1 MSAFSL
7 LSREIQEYIR
17 DKGWEQPRP
26 IQDAAIRKIIETDL
40 NYILSSKTASGKTEA
55 AFLPVLTLS
64 YGNEHSKSID
74 GYEEGVKVL
83 YISPLIALINDQM
96 ERMEE
101 LCAYLGVTV
110 TKWHGEASASAKNRI
125 IRNPEG
131 VVLMTPESLEAMF
144 QNKPENIARL
154 FGHLD
159 FVIIDEI
166 HYFLGTD
173 RGTHLRSLLERLKQE
188 CARQSGQEY
197 RPFRWVGLS
206 ATIGGD
212 MSVAK
217 GFMGDPEHTRILIDK
232 GKRVTEVCF
241 RYVKRD
247 EEGEITEQFYDEVY
261 ESTKGL
267 QSLVFPNSRAKV
279 EVMANELQD
288 RAEEGAVILAH
299 HASLTRQTRE
309 NVESTVKAADG
320 SPFTICCTSTLELGI
335 DLPSVDKIC
344 QIESV
349 PSVSSLAQRTGRSGR
364 SSGKAAVD
372 MFCTLEWSLVRN
384 VACWNLYSGGTVEA
398 PDDKALW
405 YNVLVHQILSIVTET
420 TEEIAAKRPDKD
432 EVVDKVLSIPAFSFC
447 SREECV
453 SIVDNL
459 MSKDILEEVSGKMA
473 IGPAGSR
480 LVRKVNSYVVF
491 ATPFNYKVFHNG
503 ECIGE
508 LEPSVALKEKY
519 CFMLAAR
526 KWVIVRIDHDKRLI
540 DVEVAKN
547 AKKPQ
552 FISEVPMTA
561 MEVEQEMKRIL
572 LGGESFDFLKDE
584 EAAVLAGL
592 QQELSSCQLLGEA
605 RMPYKTNGAG
615 FICFYP
621 FCGTRVSNTLAL
633 LLGAR
638 QSEDYMLS
646 IDLSLPKFLR
656 RCKALLDNP
665 PSLQEILMRKLESK
679 EVELGYKYMEHLP
692 VDLQAKQLSTLKY
705 DMDAAMAFL
714 AQVCEGVEI
723 PEGDDDFGPLGGDD
737 IQGDGPKRD
746 PGRKMQGKVFVYTI
760 FVSEDGNDPELNRSS
775 WDKLHKAEDWLTAKA
790 REYGKEI
797 TFVNG
802 QAGLDE
808 TIIHEIAPDGDAPY
822 QWNYLAETYLKAAG
836 FDSVGSFMNWVYQEH
851 GCDRAAVVIMADS
864 KGRSYAMWSTNRSKK
879 YGLLGCTMIYVHD
892 QHEDELPALNSH
904 ELLHLFGAADLYAE
918 FQGVDNAAFIRD
930 TYPGEIMQDLL
941 PDVNRHC
948 ICPMTAWSTWLSDE
962 QEPWFK
968 SFSFI

>member
-7 LSREIQEYIR
+7 LSRDIQEFIR
-17 DKGWEQPRP
+17 DKGWQEPRP
-26 IQDAAIRKIIETDL
+26 IQTAAITKIINTDL

-55 AFLPVLTLS
+55 AFLPVLTLA
-64 YGNEHSKSID
+64 YGEGHRRMD
-74 GYEEGVKVL
+74 DYEEGVRVL

-101 LCAYLGVTV
+101 LCAYLGVPV
-110 TKWHGEASASAKNRI
+110 TKWHGEASSSAKQRI
-125 IRNPEG
+125 IRHPEG

-144 QNKPENIARL
+144 QNKPENVARL
-154 FGHLD
+154 FGNLD
-159 FVIIDEI
+159 FIIIDEI

-173 RGTHLRSLLERLKQE
+173 RGTHLRSLLERLRQE
-188 CARQSGQEY
+188 CARQFGEAY

-212 MSVAK
+212 MSAAK
-217 GFMGDPEHTRILIDK
+217 GFLGDPEHTRVLIDN

-247 EEGEITEQFYDEVY
+247 EDGQITEQFYDEVY
-261 ESTKGL
+261 EGTKGL

-279 EVMANELQD
+279 EVMANELKA
-288 RAEEGAVILAH
+288 RAEDNAVILAH

-309 NVESTVKAADG
+309 DVEATVKAADG

-335 DLPSVDKIC
+335 DLPSVDQIC

-372 MFCTLEWSLVRN
+372 MYCTLEWNLLRN

-398 PDDKALW
+398 PDDKGMW
-405 YNVLVHQILSIVTET
+405 YNVLVHQMLSIVTET
-420 TEEIAAKRPDKD
+420 TEETADKRPDKD

-453 SIVDNL
+453 SIVEHL
-459 MSKDILEEVSGKMA
+459 MAKDILEEVSGKMA

-480 LVRKVNSYVVF
+480 LVKKMNSYVVF

-519 CFMLAAR
+519 CFLLAAR
-526 KWVIVRIDHDKRLI
+526 KWVIVRIDHEKRLI
-540 DVEVAKN
+540 DVEISKDG
-547 AKKPQ
+547 KKPQ

-561 MEVEQEMKRIL
+561 VEVEQEMKRIL
-572 LGGESFDFLKDE
+572 LEGESFDFLQEE
-584 EAAVLAGL
+584 EAAVLASL
-592 QQELSSCQLLGEA
+592 QQELESYRLLGEA
-605 RMPYKTNGAG
+605 KMPYKTNGAG

-621 FCGTRVSNTLAL
+621 FRGTRVSNTLAL

-638 QSEDYMLS
+638 QSDEYMLS
-646 IDLSLPKFLR
+646 IDLSLPKFLC

-665 PSLQEILMRKLESK
+665 PSLQDILKAKIEAG
-679 EVELGYKYMEHLP
+679 EVELGYKYIEHLP
-692 VDLQAKQLSTLKY
+692 VELQAKMLSTLKY
-705 DMDAAMAFL
+705 DMDATMAFL
-714 AQVCEGVEI
+714 AELCEGVDI
-723 PEGDDDFGPLGGDD
+723 PEGDDDFGSFGGDEG
-737 IQGDGPKRD
+737 QEGGPRRD
-746 PGRKMQGKVFVYTI
+746 PGRKMQGKVFIYTI
-760 FVSEDGNDPELNRSS
+760 FVSECGNDPELNRSS
-775 WDKLHKAEDWLTAKA
+775 LAYLYKAEEWMASKVRD
-790 REYGKEI
+790 YGKDI

-808 TIIHEIAPDGDAPY
+808 TIIHDIAPDGDAPY
-822 QWNYLAETYLKAAG
+822 QWNYIAETYLKAAG
-836 FDSVGSFMNWVYQEH
+836 FDSVGAFMNWVYEEH
-851 GCDRAAVVIMADS
+851 GCDRAAVVIMADDR
-864 KGRSYAMWSTNRSKK
+864 GRSYAMWSNRRAQK

-892 QHEDELPALNSH
+892 QPEDELPALNSH

-918 FQGVDNAAFIRD
+918 VQGDKNAAFIRD

-962 QEPWFK
+962 QESWFG

>member
-26 IQDAAIRKIIETDL
+26 IQDVAIRRIIETDL
-40 NYILSSKTASGKTEA
+40 DYILSSKTASGKTEA

-64 YGNEHSKSID
+64 YGD
-74 GYEEGVKVL
+74 RYRAGDDCCDEGVRVL

-96 ERMEE
+96 QRMEE
-101 LCAYLGVTV
+101 LCAYLGIPV

-173 RGTHLRSLLERLKQE
+173 RGTHLRSLLERLRQE
-188 CARQSGQEY
+188 CARHAEDY
-197 RPFRWVGLS
+197 KPFRWVGLS

-212 MSVAK
+212 MSAAK
-217 GFMGDPEHTRILIDK
+217 GFLGDPERTRVLVDK

-247 EEGEITEQFYDEVY
+247 EDGQVTEQFYDEVY

-279 EVMANELQD
+279 EVMANELKA
-288 RAEEGAVILAH
+288 RAGDDAVILAH

-309 NVESTVKAADG
+309 EVESTVKAAEG

-364 SSGKAAVD
+364 TSGKAAVD
-372 MFCTLEWSLVRN
+372 MFCTLEWNLLRN
-384 VACWNLYSGGTVEA
+384 VACWNLYSSGIVEA

-420 TEEIAAKRPDKD
+420 TEETAAKRPTKD
-432 EVVDKVLSIPAFSFC
+432 EVVDKVLSIPAFAFC

-453 SIVDNL
+453 SVVDHL
-459 MSKDILEEVSGKMA
+459 MERDILEDVSGKMA

-491 ATPFNYKVFHNG
+491 ATPFNYKVYYNG
-503 ECIGE
+503 DCIGE

-540 DVEVAKN
+540 DVEISKD

-572 LGGESFDFLKDE
+572 LDGDDFGFLQED

-592 QQELSSCQLLGEA
+592 RNEMSKCRLLGET
-605 RMPYKTNGAG
+605 RMPYLTNDAG

-621 FCGTRVSNTLAL
+621 FQGTRVSNTLAL

-638 QSEDYMLS
+638 RSDEYMLS

-656 RCKALLDNP
+656 RCKVLLDNP
-665 PSLQEILMRKLESK
+665 PVLQDILKAKLETK
-679 EVELGYKYMEHLP
+679 QLELGYKYMEFLP
-692 VDLQAKQLSTLKY
+692 VELQAKMLSTLRY
-705 DMDAAMAFL
+705 DMEATMAFL
-714 AQVCEGVEI
+714 AEMCKGVDI
-723 PEGDDDFGPLGGDD
+723 PEGDDDFGDGVSGGL
-737 IQGDGPKRD
+737 DGAPWRD

-760 FVSEDGNDPELNRSS
+760 FVSEDGNDPELNHSS
-775 WDKLHKAEDWLTAKA
+775 WDKLHKAEEWLTAKA
-790 REYGKEI
+790 REYGKDI

-802 QAGLDE
+802 EAGLE
-808 TIIHEIAPDGDAPY
+808 QTIDHEIAPDGDAPY

-836 FDSVGSFMNWVYQEH
+836 FGSVGSFMNWVYEEH
-851 GCDRAAVVIMADS
+851 GCDRAAIVIMADS
-864 KGRSYAMWSTNRSKK
+864 RGRSYAMWSNRRSQK

-904 ELLHLFGAADLYAE
+904 ELLHLFGAMDLYAE
-918 FQGVDNAAFIRD
+918 VQGVQNAAFIRD

-948 ICPMTAWSTWLSDE
+948 MCPMTAWSTWLSDV
-962 QEPWFK
+962 QEPWFN
-968 SFSFI
+968 SFSFS

>member
-17 DKGWEQPRP
+17 DKGWDQPRP
-26 IQDAAIRKIIETDL
+26 IQDVAIRRIIETD
-40 NYILSSKTASGKTEA
+40 NDYILSSKTASGKTEA
-55 AFLPVLTLS
+55 AFLPVLTLA
-64 YGNEHSKSID
+64 YGDEYRKGAE
-74 GYEEGVKVL
+74 GYEEGVRVL

-96 ERMEE
+96 ERMED
-101 LCAYLGVTV
+101 LCAYLGVPV

-173 RGTHLRSLLERLKQE
+173 RGTHLRSLLERLRQE
-188 CARQSGQEY
+188 CAKHHEAEY
-197 RPFRWVGLS
+197 KPFRWVGLS

-212 MSVAK
+212 MSAAK
-217 GFMGDPEHTRILIDK
+217 GFLGDPERTRVLVDK
-232 GKRVTEVCF
+232 GKRVTEVSF
-241 RYVKRD
+241 RYVRRD
-247 EEGEITEQFYDEVY
+247 EDGQITEQFYDEVY

-279 EVMANELQD
+279 EVMANELKA
-288 RAEEGAVILAH
+288 RADDDAVILAH

-309 NVESTVKAADG
+309 EVESTVKAADG

-372 MFCTLEWSLVRN
+372 LFCTLEWKLLRN
-384 VACWNLYSGGTVEA
+384 VACWNLYSEGTVEA

-420 TEEIAAKRPDKD
+420 TEETAAKRPAKD

-447 SREECV
+447 TRQECE
-453 SIVDNL
+453 SIVDHL
-459 MSKDILEEVSGKMA
+459 MAKDILEDVSGKMA
-473 IGPAGSR
+473 IGPSGSC

-491 ATPFNYKVFHNG
+491 STPFNYKVYHNG
-503 ECIGE
+503 ECMGE

-540 DVEVAKN
+540 DVEISKD

-561 MEVEQEMKRIL
+561 MEVEQEMKRVL
-572 LGGESFDFLKDE
+572 LGDESFGYLKEE
-584 EAAVLAGL
+584 EAAVLEGL
-592 QQELSSCQLLGEA
+592 RRELADFRLLGDA
-605 RMPYKTNGAG
+605 KMPYWTNDAG

-621 FCGTRVSNTLAL
+621 FQGTRVSNTLAL

-638 QSEDYMLS
+638 QSDDYMLS

-665 PSLQEILMRKLESK
+665 PSLQDVLKARIEAKQL
-679 EVELGYKYMEHLP
+679 ELGYKYIDLLP
-692 VDLQAKQLSTLKY
+692 VELQAKMLSTLKY
-705 DMDAAMAFL
+705 DMEATMTFL
-714 AQVCEGVEI
+714 GDLCAGVEI
-723 PEGDDDFGPLGGDD
+723 PEGDDDIGPVGGEDAM
-737 IQGDGPKRD
+737 DGAPWRD
-746 PGRKMQGKVFVYTI
+746 SGRKMQGKVFVYTI
-760 FVSEDGNDPELNRSS
+760 FVSEDDDDPELNHSS
-775 WDKLHKAEDWLTAKA
+775 WDKLLKAEEWLTAKA

-802 QAGLDE
+802 EAGLE
-808 TIIHEIAPDGDAPY
+808 HTIDHEIAPDGDAPY

-836 FDSVGSFMNWVYQEH
+836 FNSVGSFMNWVYEEH
-851 GCDRAAVVIMADS
+851 GCDRAAIVIMADS
-864 KGRSYAMWSTNRSKK
+864 MGRSYAMWSNKRSQK

-892 QHEDELPALNSH
+892 QHEDELPSLNAH
-904 ELLHLFGAADLYAE
+904 ELLHLFGAMDLYAE
-918 FQGVDNAAFIRD
+918 VQGYENAAFIRD
-930 TYPGEIMQDLL
+930 NYPGEIMQDLL
-941 PDVNRHC
+941 PDVNRHRM
-948 ICPMTAWSTWLSDE
+948 CPMTAWSTWLSDK
-962 QEPWFK
+962 QEEWFD
-968 SFSFI
+968 SFLFC

>member
-1 MSAFSL
+1 MNAFSL

-17 DKGWEQPRP
+17 DKGWRGPRP
-26 IQDAAIRKIIETDL
+26 IQEAAIKRIIGTDL
-40 NYILSSKTASGKTEA
+40 NFILSSKTASGKTEA

-64 YGNEHSKSID
+64 YGDKCRKSYD
-74 GYEEGVKVL
+74 DYEEGVKVL

-110 TKWHGEASASAKNRI
+110 TKWHGEAKASAKNRI
-125 IRNPEG
+125 IRHPEG

-173 RGTHLRSLLERLKQE
+173 RGTHLRSLLERLRQE
-188 CARQSGQEY
+188 CSRHMGEEY
-197 RPFRWVGLS
+197 VPFRWVGLS

-217 GFMGDPEHTRILIDK
+217 GFLGDPEHTRVLIDRAA
-232 GKRVTEVCF
+232 RVTEVNF

-288 RAEEGAVILAH
+288 RAGEGAVIMAH

-309 NVESTVKAADG
+309 DVEATVKAADG

-364 SSGKAAVD
+364 TSGKAAVD
-372 MFCTLEWSLVRN
+372 MFCTLEWNLLRN
-384 VACWNLYSGGTVEA
+384 VACWNLYTAGTVEA

-405 YNVLVHQILSIVTET
+405 YNVLVHQAISIVTET
-420 TEEIAAKRPDKD
+420 TEEIAAKRPSKD
-432 EVVDKVLSIPAFSFC
+432 EVVDKMLSIPAFSFC

-453 SIVDNL
+453 SILDHL
-459 MSKDILEEVSGKMA
+459 LEKEILEDVSGKMA
-473 IGPAGSR
+473 IGSAGCK

-491 ATPFNYKVFHNG
+491 ATPFNYKVFYNG
-503 ECIGE
+503 EWIGE

-526 KWVIVRIDHDKRLI
+526 KWVIVRIDHNKRLI
-540 DVEVAKN
+540 DVEMTKDGN
-547 AKKPQ
+547 KPQ

-572 LGGESFDFLKDE
+572 LEGKSYEFLQEE
-584 EAAVLAGL
+584 EAAVIAGL
-592 QQELSSCQLLGEA
+592 QQELSSCQLLGQA
-605 RMPYKTNGAG
+605 KMPYKTNGAG
-615 FICFYP
+615 FVSFYP

-633 LLGAR
+633 LLDAR

-646 IDLSLPKFLR
+646 IDLSLSKFR
-656 RCKALLDNP
+656 DRCKALLDNP
-665 PSLQEILMRKLESK
+665 PSLTEILKEKLEAN
-679 EVELGYKYMEHLP
+679 EIELGYKYMEHLP
-692 VDLQAKQLSTLKY
+692 VELQAKMLSTLRY
-705 DMDAAMAFL
+705 DLEGTMAFL
-714 AQVCEGVEI
+714 
-723 PEGDDDFGPLGGDD
+723 
-737 IQGDGPKRD
+737 
-746 PGRKMQGKVFVYTI
+746 
-760 FVSEDGNDPELNRSS
+760 S
-775 WDKLHKAEDWLTAKA
+775 
-790 REYGKEI
+790 
-797 TFVNG
+797 
-802 QAGLDE
+802 
-808 TIIHEIAPDGDAPY
+808 
-822 QWNYLAETYLKAAG
+822 
-836 FDSVGSFMNWVYQEH
+836 
-851 GCDRAAVVIMADS
+851 
-864 KGRSYAMWSTNRSKK
+864 
-879 YGLLGCTMIYVHD
+879 
-892 QHEDELPALNSH
+892 
-904 ELLHLFGAADLYAE
+904 DL
-918 FQGVDNAAFIRD
+918 
-930 TYPGEIMQDLL
+930 
-941 PDVNRHC
+941 C
-948 ICPMTAWSTWLSDE
+948 S
-962 QEPWFK
+962 
-968 SFSFI
+968 

>member
-1 MSAFSL
+1 MSAFLL

-26 IQDAAIRKIIETDL
+26 IQEMAMKRIIETDL

-64 YGNEHSKSID
+64 YGDHASD
-74 GYEEGVKVL
+74 CGEGVKVL

-101 LCAYLGVTV
+101 LCAYLGITV
-110 TKWHGEASASAKNRI
+110 TKWHGEASTAAKNRI

-188 CARQSGQEY
+188 CIRHYREEY

-217 GFMGDPEHTRILIDK
+217 GFMGDPDNTRILIDK
-232 GKRVTEVCF
+232 AKRDTDVYL

-247 EEGEITEQFYDEVY
+247 KDGQITEQFYDEVY
-261 ESTKGL
+261 DRTKGL
-267 QSLVFPNSRAKV
+267 QSLIFPNSRAKV
-279 EVMANELQD
+279 ELMANELKL
-288 RAEEGAVILAH
+288 RADDDAVILAH
-299 HASLTRQTRE
+299 HASLTRKTRE
-309 NVESTVKAADG
+309 EVEATVKAADG

-372 MFCTLEWSLVRN
+372 MFCTLEWNLLRN
-384 VACWNLYSGGTVEA
+384 VASWNLYTSGTVEA

-405 YNVLVHQILSIVTET
+405 YNVLLHQMLSIVTEN
-420 TEEIAAKRPDKD
+420 TEDIADKRPDKD
-432 EVVDKVLSIPAFSFC
+432 EVVDRLMSIPAFSFC
-447 SREECV
+447 SREECI
-453 SIVDNL
+453 SIIEHLIEQDV
-459 MSKDILEEVSGKMA
+459 LEEISGKMA
-473 IGPAGSR
+473 IGPAGSK
-480 LVRKVNSYVVF
+480 LVKKVNSYVVF
-491 ATPFNYKVFHNG
+491 ATPFNYKVFHDG
-503 ECIGE
+503 VCIGE

-519 CFMLAAR
+519 CFLLAAC
-526 KWVIVRIDHDKRLI
+526 KWVIVRIDHEKRLI
-540 DVEVAKN
+540 DVEVSTDG
-547 AKKPQ
+547 KKPQ

-561 MEVEQEMKRIL
+561 PEVEQEMKRIL
-572 LGGESFDFLKDE
+572 LEKERFDFLQEE
-584 EAAVLAGL
+584 EAAVLTGL
-592 QQELSSCQLLGEA
+592 QEELAAYKLLGA
-605 RMPYKTNGAG
+605 AKMPYNTNGAG

-638 QSEDYMLS
+638 QSDEYMLS

-665 PSLQEILMRKLESK
+665 PSLTDIIKAKLQTK
-679 EVELGYKYMEHLP
+679 ELETGYKYIELLP
-692 VDLQAKQLSTLKY
+692 VDLQAKMLATLRY
-705 DMDAAMAFL
+705 DMDATMAFL
-714 AQVCEGVEI
+714 RGVCDGVEI
-723 PEGDDDFGPLGGDD
+723 PDGDDAIGPMEGDATEISGPW
-737 IQGDGPKRD
+737 RD
-746 PGRKMQGKVFVYTI
+746 SGRKMQGKVFVYTI
-760 FVSEDGNDPELNRSS
+760 FVSEDGSDPELNHSS
-775 WDKLHKAEDWLTAKA
+775 WDKLHKAEEWLTAKA
-790 REYGKEI
+790 REYGKDI

-802 QAGLDE
+802 EAGLE
-808 TIIHEIAPDGDAPY
+808 QTIDHEIAPDGDAPY

-836 FDSVGSFMNWVYQEH
+836 FDSVGSFMNWVYEEH
-851 GCDRAAVVIMADS
+851 GCDRAAIVIMADS
-864 KGRSYAMWSTNRSKK
+864 RGRSYAMWSNRRSQK

-904 ELLHLFGAADLYAE
+904 ELLHLFGAMDLYAE
-918 FQGVDNAAFIRD
+918 VQGVQNAAFIRD

-948 ICPMTAWSTWLSDE
+948 MCPMTAWSTWLSDV
-962 QEPWFK
+962 QEPWFN
-968 SFSFI
+968 SFSFS